1 MIKKSVLDN
10 GLRVVSKNLP
20 GTEAVTVLVLVGAGS
35 RYENREINGISH
47 FLEHMFFKGAKKY
60 TNTREVSEVIDGVGG
75 DFNAFTGKE
84 YAGYYVKL
92 GGENLGLALD
102 VLADMLIDARFD
114 PEEIEKER
122 GVILEEYNMY
132 QDTPMY
138 QIGWDFEKMIFGD
151 QPLGWDQVGT
161 KELIKSIS
169 QKQFKDY
176 FKALYTPANS
186 VLVVAGKVPNHD
198 AVVKQ
203 VEELF
208 KFKNTEKTLEMAD
221 FEGFT
226 SEEKIVLRD
235 KKTEQAHVMLGVPG
249 YAEDDERSY
258 AAKLLAIIMGGNM
271 SSRLFLG
278 VREAHGLAY
287 YISSTTDE
295 YIDAGTFSVSAG
307 VSLERIDLAISSI
320 VAELAKVAKEG
331 VDAAELEKAK
341 KYYSGKIKLRLEDS
355 EEYAHLLG
363 KYELLEGEYVE
374 PAELLKKIE
383 GVTLE
388 QVNEAARDLLR
399 EEELRLCVIG
409 PFSDQERFA
418 KLLKF

>member
-1 MIKKSVLDN
+1 
-10 GLRVVSKNLP
+10 
-20 GTEAVTVLVLVGAGS
+20 
-35 RYENREINGISH
+35 
-47 FLEHMFFKGAKKY
+47 
-60 TNTREVSEVIDGVGG
+60 
-75 DFNAFTGKE
+75 
-84 YAGYYVKL
+84 
-92 GGENLGLALD
+92 
-102 VLADMLIDARFD
+102 
-114 PEEIEKER
+114 
-122 GVILEEYNMY
+122 VILEEYNMY

-161 KELIKSIS
+161 KELIKSIT
-169 QKQFKDY
+169 QQQFKDY

-186 VLVVAGKVPNHD
+186 VLVVAGKVPDHD
-198 AVVKQ
+198 EVVEQIEK
-203 VEELF
+203 LF
-208 KFKNTEKTLEMAD
+208 KFKNVEKTLEMAD

-258 AAKLLAIIMGGNM
+258 AAKLLAIVMGGNM

-287 YISSTTDE
+287 YINCTTDE

-320 VAELAKVAKEG
+320 VAELAKVARVG
-331 VDAAELEKAK
+331 ITVAELEKAK

-363 KYELLEGEYVE
+363 KYELLEGKYIE

-383 GVTLE
+383 GVSLE

-409 PFSDQERFA
+409 PFADHARFE